1 MNTSFQFL
9 DKSLQLYRYPKRFA
23 HPSWQAWDSADEL
36 LLTHISE
43 TDNHYFDAKIL
54 ILNDDFGALTC
65 WLSPANITHVS
76 DSLVAQTACQK
87 NLTANQ
93 LEDANVHFLDSMSSL
108 PKAPDWLVIKI
119 PKSLALLEY
128 QLAQVQIIVGENTK
142 IVAAAKAKSVQKSTL
157 SLFEKYLGPTH
168 TSLAK
173 KKSRLVFSKPTLPI
187 AVKPSPEP
195 ISWQSDDKQLTLINY
210 ANVFARQQMDIGA
223 RLLAENLPNCDGKRV
238 VDLGCGN
245 GIIGLTVLQNYTDC
259 HVTFVDE
266 SYMAVASARKNIE
279 TNFSDKMSQCTF
291 AVSNCLEHFDKQTS
305 FDNIICNPPFHQQ
318 NTVTDH
324 IATQMFEDS
333 KMKLAKGGELRVI
346 GNRHLDYPQ
355 KLKRLFGGYNVI
367 ASDRKFSVL
376 SSNK

>member
-1 MNTSFQFL
+1 MNTSFEFL

-36 LLTHISE
+36 LLAHICE
-43 TDNHYFDAKIL
+43 TDEQYQNAKIL

-65 WLSPANITHVS
+65 WLAPSNITHVS
-76 DSLVAQTACQK
+76 DSLVSQTACEK
-87 NLTANQ
+87 NLVANNI
-93 LEDANVHFLDSMSSL
+93 ESNTIHFVDSMSSL

-119 PKSLALLEY
+119 PKTLALLEY
-128 QLAQVQIIVGENTK
+128 QLAQVQNIVGGNTK
-142 IVAAAKAKSVQKSTL
+142 IVAAAKAKAIQKSTL
-157 SLFEKYLGPTH
+157 SLFEKYLGPTR

-173 KKSRLVFSKPTLPI
+173 KKSRLVFSQPSLPISCKPT
-187 AVKPSPEP
+187 PEP
-195 ISWQSDDKQLTLINY
+195 ISWQTDDYQLTLINY

-223 RLLAENLPNCDGKRV
+223 RLLIDNLPDCTAKRA

-245 GIIGLTVLQNYTDC
+245 GVIGLTVLQNYLDC

-266 SYMAVASARKNIE
+266 SYMAVASARKNVE
-279 TNFSDKMSQCTF
+279 LNFPEKMSQCTF
-291 AVSNCLEHFDKQTS
+291 AVSNCLEHFDKHTC

-333 KMKLAKGGELRVI
+333 KLKLAKGGELRVI

-355 KLKRLFGGYNVI
+355 KLKRLFGGYSVV
-367 ASDRKFSVL
+367 ASDRKFSIL
-376 SSNK
+376 SSRK